1 MPPTLI
7 GSNSGNWILG
17 TSAQLEGIRMK
28 RFMRKIAIIV
38 AIVAFGLGPLA
49 MPGVSHAAEGKKFKV
64 VVLIGSVAN
73 EGSFNQVA
81 VIALKKLAAEGKIEY
96 EVRDRV
102 TDPTAS
108 EPVIRLYASRGYDLI
123 IGHGIDISEP
133 ILKVAKDFPKIHFT
147 ASAGPDL
154 EGKLLANVD
163 GWTYDFGQF
172 GYLGGWL
179 AGKIQG
185 ISVYGAV
192 GGPQLP
198 FILATHKGFKTGLAA
213 TNPSG
218 KVVEIYTGSFDDAQK
233 ALEATRSV
241 AAQGATLIW
250 TSGDGISNGV
260 AAGANQLGL
269 RTIGVFGESGGLAPK
284 VNISSVVLDMY
295 PLYTAWLD
303 EISKETFGHHFIV
316 QQLSNR
322 GLVLT
327 PLNRIGSGI
336 PDDVVSQQDKLV
348 EELKSG
354 ALKLP
359 NFFAP

>member
-1 MPPTLI
+1 MQRFLNRFGMIPTFAAAALLLI
-7 GSNSGNWILG
+7 AS
-17 TSAQLEGIRMK
+17 
-28 RFMRKIAIIV
+28 
-38 AIVAFGLGPLA
+38 LA
-49 MPGVSHAAEGKKFKV
+49 PGQAEEKKFKV

-81 VIALKKLAAEGKIEY
+81 LIALKKLAEEGKIEY
-96 EVRDRV
+96 EVREKV

-108 EPVIRLYASRGYDLI
+108 EPAIRLYASRGYDLI
-123 IGHGIDISEP
+123 IGHGIDLSAP

-154 EGKLLANVD
+154 EAKLLPNVD

-179 AGKIQG
+179 AGKIAG
-185 ISVYGAV
+185 VTIVGAV

-198 FILATHKGFKTGLAA
+198 FIVATHNGFKAGLAS
-213 TNPSG
+213 TNPSA
-218 KVVEIYTGSFDDAQK
+218 KVIEVYTGSFDDAQK

-241 AAQGATLIW
+241 ASQGAQLIW

-284 VNISSVVLDMY
+284 VNISSVVLDQY
-295 PLYTAWLD
+295 PLYSAWLD
-303 EISKETFGHHFIV
+303 EIRAGTFGKHFTV
-316 QQLSNR
+316 QQLSNA

-327 PLNRIGSGI
+327 PINPIGSGVPTDI
-336 PDDVVSQQDKLV
+336 AAQQNVLVDD
-348 EELKSG
+348 LKSG
-354 ALKLP
+354 KLKLP
-359 NFFAP
+359 NFFN

>member
-1 MPPTLI
+1 MQLKGVQMQHLLARLLTMFA
-7 GSNSGNWILG
+7 
-17 TSAQLEGIRMK
+17 SAALC
-28 RFMRKIAIIV
+28 V
-38 AIVAFGLGPLA
+38 LA
-49 MPGVSHAAEGKKFKV
+49 MSGAGQAAPDRKFKV

-81 VIALKKLAAEGKIEY
+81 IIALKRLAAEGKIEY

-133 ILKVAKDFPKIHFT
+133 ILKVAKDFPKTHFT

-154 EGKLLANVD
+154 EGRLLPNVD

-185 ISVYGAV
+185 VSIYGAV

-218 KVVEIYTGSFDDAQK
+218 KVVEVYTGSFDDAQK

-295 PLYTAWLD
+295 PLYSAWLD
-303 EISKETFGHHFIV
+303 EISTDSFGHHFVV

-336 PDDVVSQQDKLV
+336 PDDIAAQQDKLV
-348 EELKSG
+348 EDLKSG

>member
-1 MPPTLI
+1 MTRFLKWI
-7 GSNSGNWILG
+7 GVLS
-17 TSAQLEGIRMK
+17 T
-28 RFMRKIAIIV
+28 V
-38 AIVAFGLGPLA
+38 AAVGMLFVASPA
-49 MPGVSHAAEGKKFKV
+49 SVQAADHKYKV

-81 VIALKKLAAEGKIEY
+81 IIALKKLAAEGKIEY

-123 IGHGIDISEP
+123 IGHGIDLSAP

-154 EGKLLANVD
+154 EGKLLPNVD

-179 AGKIQG
+179 AGKIKG
-185 ISVYGAV
+185 VSIVGAV

-198 FILATHKGFKTGLAA
+198 FILATHKGFKAGLAS
-213 TNPSG
+213 TNPKA
-218 KVVEIYTGSFDDAQK
+218 KVIEVFTGSFDDAQK

-295 PLYTAWLD
+295 PLYSEWLD
-303 EISKETFGHHFIV
+303 EIKMGTFGHHFVV

-327 PLNRIGSGI
+327 PINRIGTGI
-336 PDDVVSQQDKLV
+336 PTNIAEQQNKLV

-354 ALKLP
+354 QLKLP
-359 NFFAP
+359 NFFE

>member
-1 MPPTLI
+1 M
-7 GSNSGNWILG
+7 SGP
-17 TSAQLEGIRMK
+17 SRAQDG
-28 RFMRKIAIIV
+28 
-38 AIVAFGLGPLA
+38 
-49 MPGVSHAAEGKKFKV
+49 HKFKV

-81 VIALKKLAAEGKIEY
+81 IVALKKLAAEGKIEY

-102 TDPTAS
+102 ADPTAS

-123 IGHGIDISEP
+123 IGHGIDISAP
-133 ILKVAKDFPKIHFT
+133 ILKVAKDFPNIHFT

-154 EGKLLANVD
+154 AGRLLRNVD
-163 GWTYDFGQF
+163 GWTYDFGQY
-172 GYLGGWL
+172 GYVGGWL

-185 ISVYGAV
+185 VAVYGAV

-198 FILATHKGFKTGLAA
+198 FILATHKGFKLGLAS
-213 TNPSG
+213 TNPNA
-218 KVVEIYTGSFDDAQK
+218 KVIEEYTGSFDDAQK

-250 TSGDGISNGV
+250 TEGDGISNGV
-260 AAGANQLGL
+260 AAGASQLGL
-269 RTIGVFGESGGLAPK
+269 RTIGVYGEAGGLARK
-284 VNISSVVLDMY
+284 VNVSSVILDMY
-295 PLYTAWLD
+295 PLYSLWLD
-303 EISKETFGHHFIV
+303 EISKGTFGHHFVV

-322 GLVLT
+322 GLVLAPINQVGT
-327 PLNRIGSGI
+327 GVPTDIAE
-336 PDDVVSQQDKLV
+336 QEDKLV
-348 EELKSG
+348 ADLKSG